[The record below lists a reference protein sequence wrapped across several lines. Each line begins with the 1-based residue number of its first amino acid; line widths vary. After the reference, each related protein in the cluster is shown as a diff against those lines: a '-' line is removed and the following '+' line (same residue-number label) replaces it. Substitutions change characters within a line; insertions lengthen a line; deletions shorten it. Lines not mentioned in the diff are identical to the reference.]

1 MSYFI
6 YHSGKAFISKFAFVR
21 KMSLYKL
28 ASALCLLFI
37 IISYLNGTEETR
49 IAKAIKTNQAPIIDG
64 KLDEEIWKI
73 TKPIS
78 GFIQFKPQHGKP
90 SPLKT
95 EVRVVYDSK
104 AIYFIFCCYDPEP
117 KKIAASITKRDT
129 VLDVDDAVAVML
141 DTFNDNR
148 TSYFFATNSLGTQ
161 TDGKIA
167 DNGRSVD
174 KSWDGNWQ
182 SAANRIENGWIAEF
196 SIPFST
202 LKYKEGKGQVWGV
215 NLGRMYPRRLEKSF
229 WVGPLEKENRVSQFG
244 KLINLDLE
252 LGTKRYTIIP
262 YALSQ
267 IQQNEK
273 SEGKTGVDIR
283 YSLSSNLGAEL
294 TINPDF
300 ALVEADVEEINL
312 TRFELNIPEKRPFF
326 LEGSEHFN
334 TRINQFYTRRI
345 GDIPWGSKIVGK
357 IKGWTIAGGA
367 VQSDPS
373 STGVKG
379 LEEGNNA
386 LYCVFRCR
394 KDILGNSNVG
404 LIYAN
409 RNYLGE
415 NKGSIGLDTTLFFTR
430 TFGMT
435 AQFVKSHGPM
445 KEGTW
450 AWFLR
455 PSYDSATGH
464 FHVRYSHWGEGLME
478 NMNDIAFIRDDDRRE
493 VDSHISKTI
502 YPKESL
508 FEEIEVGSNYN
519 QYWSQKGVLRS
530 WDSDSYLNIKLANRW
545 GFDISHNEE
554 FKLYEKEFRN
564 RRTELEINYD
574 NRRGRSFEISYEFG
588 RNFDNDLKLLGGGIQ
603 FKINDSWNATYSL
616 TRLWLYPDI
625 NNESTWIHLIR
636 SYYYFNKDIFTKFF
650 FQTNSVIDKKNVQA
664 LFVWRFI
671 PPFGS
676 LQIAY
681 QRGTSRFGTKSDQG
695 NTLFAKFSWVF

>member
-1 MSYFI
+1 MAI
-6 YHSGKAFISKFAFVR
+6 IKKITKNGLISTLCCI
-21 KMSLYKL
+21 SLT
-28 ASALCLLFI
+28 LLFQCRADEVR
-37 IISYLNGTEETR
+37 TT
-49 IAKAIKTNQAPIIDG
+49 QARKVNSAPVIDG
-64 KLDEEIWKI
+64 KLNDEVWQELE
-73 TKPIS
+73 PIS
-78 GFIQFKPQHGKP
+78 GFIQFKPQHGEP

-95 EVRVVYDSK
+95 EVKIAYDDK
-104 AIYFIFCCYDPEP
+104 AIYVAFYCYDPDP
-117 KKIAASITKRDT
+117 SNISASITKRDT
-129 VLDVDDAVAVML
+129 QLDVDDAVVVMI

-148 TSYFFATNSLGTQ
+148 TSYFFATNSLATQ

-182 SAANRIENGWIAEF
+182 SAAQRTNNGWISEF
-196 SIPFST
+196 SIPFSI
-202 LKYKEGKGQVWGV
+202 LKFKEGKNQIWGL
-215 NLGRMYPRRLEKSF
+215 NLGRMYPRNLEKSF

-244 KLINLDLE
+244 KLTGLDLE
-252 LGTKRYTIIP
+252 LGKKRSTIIP
-262 YALSQ
+262 YVLSQ
-267 IQQNEK
+267 IQQDEK
-273 SEGKTGVDIR
+273 PEGKTGIDIR

-300 ALVEADVEEINL
+300 ALIEADVEEINL

-334 TRINQFYTRRI
+334 TRINQFYSRRI

-357 IKGWTIAGGA
+357 VKGWTIAGGA

-373 STGVKG
+373 STEAEG
-379 LEEGNNA
+379 LEKGNNA
-386 LYCVFRCR
+386 IYTVFRCR
-394 KDILGNSNVG
+394 RDIMGNSNVG
-404 LIYAN
+404 IIYAN
-409 RNYLGE
+409 RRYLGE

-464 FHVRYSHWGEGLME
+464 FHVRYSHWGAGLMK

-493 VDSHISKTI
+493 VDSHISKTF
-502 YPKESL
+502 YPKKSV

-530 WDSDSYLNIKLANRW
+530 VDSDSNLRIKFTNKW
-545 GFDISHNEE
+545 GIDLSHNEE
-554 FKLYEKEFRN
+554 YKLYEKEFRN
-564 RRTELEINYD
+564 RRTELEIGYD

-588 RNFDNDLKLLGGGIQ
+588 RNFDNDLKLLGGQIQ
-603 FKINDSWNATYSL
+603 FKITDSWNATYGL

-625 NNESTWIHLIR
+625 DNRSTWIHLVR
-636 SYYYFNKDIFTKFF
+636 SYYYFNKDLFLKLF
-650 FQTNSVIDKKNVQA
+650 FQTNSVIGKKNIQA
-664 LFVWRFI
+664 LFVWRFL

-681 QRGTSRFGTKSDQG
+681 QRGTSRFGTISDQG
-695 NTLFAKFSWVF
+695 NTLFTKFCWVF